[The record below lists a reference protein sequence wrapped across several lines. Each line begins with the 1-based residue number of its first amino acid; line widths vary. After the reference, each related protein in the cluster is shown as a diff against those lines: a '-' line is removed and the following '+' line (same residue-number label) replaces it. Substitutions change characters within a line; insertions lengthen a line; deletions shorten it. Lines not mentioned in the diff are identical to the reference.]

1 MVINGIG
8 ATVTAIVLV
17 VVVATKFLHGAW
29 IVLVLI
35 PVNIWMMYKIHRHY
49 DEVRSQLT
57 LEGAKIPDPIRRHK
71 VVIPVGDLHRGV
83 LPALRYAKSLSGDV
97 VAVAVEID
105 PRRTQALKEKWERW
119 GMGVPLRILSS
130 DRKSTRL
137 NSSHR
142 TISYAVFCL

>member
-1 MVINGIG
+1 PLAVCLSITLSQAWMLKRCWTQREPGWIRHMVINGIG

-49 DEVRSQLT
+49 DEVRGQLT

-71 VVIPVGDLHRGV
+71 VVIR
-83 LPALRYAKSLSGDV
+83 
-97 VAVAVEID
+97 E
-105 PRRTQALKEKWERW
+105 
-119 GMGVPLRILSS
+119 
-130 DRKSTRL
+130 
-137 NSSHR
+137 
-142 TISYAVFCL
+142 